1 MHGLNKSPVKNNIQT
16 VWDYYFNVEVEAW
29 LHSIQNLVDYLLG
42 VEAINTAEG
51 YSKRPNQLCAK
62 GRTYY

>member
-42 VEAINTAEG
+42 AEAINTAEG
-51 YSKRPNQLCAK
+51 Y
-62 GRTYY
+62 